1 MMLQR
6 RLLPIVFCL
15 LTVILLALPPQ
26 AAANQKIDYD
36 GLRFTMLPDFE
47 ARTYFGYKFFR
58 LQISNRSGRE
68 RKIKLSLNA
77 DYSRDL
83 EQISKTLVIPASESR
98 EEALLFPLGDFSS
111 VGMVIEVDGR
121 ELEEKLLKYLRS
133 YKNYYAKK
141 QALVDAK
148 IPRNDFETVFGP
160 SGMAAGLNLELSQ
173 FDGSLTQ
180 LYSSWLAYTQFNLI
194 IYFAESLKEM
204 PEPVRAAIFDYVRA
218 GGALMVLGEP
228 VLPPDFV
235 RAENAEAPILT
246 VYEAGFG
253 RVMVF
258 HENFMQFAVAASA
271 SEISMPDGQT
281 IPKPVR
287 GRSVSLRG
295 LEVSDIFSNRSFQ
308 DDSPLPFDEDEIE
321 TVSARWLMLII
332 YLFAFLIGPV
342 NVFVLHRLGRRILV
356 FITVPVASFICCV
369 FIYGYYVLFESSTLL
384 GKRNALILLD
394 ERDNR
399 AVTLANYSI
408 YSARRR
414 AEGFR
419 FDMQTEVFPV
429 NRNDYRSND
438 SGKYIVLDEDQH
450 LREGWIKP
458 KIPRYMHLRSI
469 QTRRERLALTARN
482 GGLEMMNGLGA
493 DIEEVVL
500 MTSGG
505 RVFRSTQV
513 RAGAASAMEE
523 VRGITAGRSS
533 LPEAAKR
540 GWFNVIDH
548 IKVSPY
554 EYLRPGT
561 YVARLARSPFLRQAI
576 DEEAEMTESACL
588 IGILKEEPSL

>member
-1 MMLQR
+1 MQQK
-6 RLLPIVFCL
+6 RLPAIVFCL
-15 LTVILLALPPQ
+15 LAVFLLASSLPGV
-26 AAANQKIDYD
+26 AAQKIDYD
-36 GLRFTMLPDFE
+36 GLRFTILPDFE
-47 ARTYFGYKFFR
+47 IRGFFGYKFIR
-58 LQISNRSGRE
+58 VQISNRSGRE
-68 RKIKLSLNA
+68 RQIRLSLNA

-83 EQISKTLVIPASESR
+83 EQISKTLVIPPSESR

-111 VGMVIEVDGR
+111 VGLKIEVDGR
-121 ELEEKLLKYLRS
+121 ELEESLLQYLRS

-148 IPRNDFETVFGP
+148 IARNDFETVFGP
-160 SGMAAGLNLELSQ
+160 SGVAASLNLELSQ
-173 FDGSLTQ
+173 FDGSLAQ
-180 LYSSWLAYTQFNLI
+180 LYSNWLGYTQFNLI
-194 IYFAESLKEM
+194 IYLAESLREM

-228 VLPPDFV
+228 VLPSDFV
-235 RAENAEAPILT
+235 RLDRAEASMFT
-246 VYEAGFG
+246 TYEGGFG

-258 HENFMQFAVAASA
+258 REDFMHYAVAASS
-271 SEISMPDGQT
+271 SEITLPDGQK
-281 IPKPVR
+281 IPKPA
-287 GRSVSLRG
+287 GGNPPSLNG
-295 LEVSDIFSNRSFQ
+295 LELSDIFSDRSFQ
-308 DDSPLPFDEDEIE
+308 DDSPLPFDETEIE

-356 FITVPVASFICCV
+356 FVTVPVASFICCV
-369 FIYGYYVLFESSTLL
+369 FIYGYYVIFESSTLL

-399 AVTLANYSI
+399 AITLANYSI

-414 AEGFR
+414 SEGFR

-438 SGKYIVLDEDQH
+438 SGKCIVLDEDQH

-469 QTRRERLALTARN
+469 QTRRERLSLTARN
-482 GGLEMMNGLGA
+482 GSLEMMNGLGA
-493 DIEEVVL
+493 DIEEVVF

-513 RAGAASAMEE
+513 RAGATSVMEE
-523 VRGITAGRSS
+523 VKGITAGSSS
-533 LPEAAKR
+533 LPETVSR
-540 GWFNVIDH
+540 GWFNIFDH

-554 EYLRPGT
+554 SYLKPGT
-561 YVARLARSPFLRQAI
+561 YVARLSRSPFLRQAI
-576 DEEAEMTESACL
+576 DEEAAMTETACL

>member
-1 MMLQR
+1 MLQR
-6 RLLPIVFCL
+6 RILVFVFCL
-15 LTVILLALPPQ
+15 LAVFLQASPPSAV
-26 AAANQKIDYD
+26 AAQKVDYD
-36 GLRFTMLPDFE
+36 GLRFTMLPDFDV
-47 ARTYFGYKFFR
+47 RSFFGYKFVR
-58 LQISNRSGRE
+58 VMISNRSGRE
-68 RKIKLSLNA
+68 RHVRLSLSA
-77 DYSRDL
+77 DYSRDI
-83 EQISKTLVIPASESR
+83 EQISKTLVVQPSESR

-111 VGMVIEVDGR
+111 VGVVIEVDGR
-121 ELEEKLLKYLRS
+121 ELEEKMLQYLRS

-141 QALVDAK
+141 QALVDSK
-148 IPRNDFETVFGP
+148 IARNDFETVFGP
-160 SGMAAGLNLELSQ
+160 SGVAAGLNLELSQ
-173 FDGSLTQ
+173 FDGSLAQ
-180 LYSSWLAYTQFNLI
+180 LYSNWLAYTQFNLI

-204 PEPVRAAIFDYVRA
+204 PEAVRAAIFDYVRA
-218 GGALMVLGEP
+218 GGALMILGEP
-228 VLPPDFV
+228 TLPSDFV
-235 RAENAEAPILT
+235 RVDDAEAAIFT
-246 VYEAGFG
+246 TYEGVFG

-258 HENFMQFAVAASA
+258 REDFMQYAVAASS
-271 SEISMPDGQT
+271 SEITLPDGQT
-281 IPKPVR
+281 VPKPGGVKP
-287 GRSVSLRG
+287 VSLNG
-295 LEVSDIFSNRSFQ
+295 LEISDIFADRSFQ
-308 DDSPLPFDEDEIE
+308 DDSPLPFDENEIE

-356 FITVPVASFICCV
+356 FVTVPVASFICCV
-369 FIYGYYVLFESSTLL
+369 FIYGYYIIFESSTLL

-399 AVTLANYSI
+399 AITLANYSI

-513 RAGAASAMEE
+513 HAGAASVMEE
-523 VRGITAGRSS
+523 VKGIKASSSS
-533 LPEAAKR
+533 LSEVVRR
-540 GWFNVIDH
+540 GWFNVIDS
-548 IKVSPY
+548 KTVSPY
-554 EYLRPGT
+554 LYLKPGT
-561 YVARLARSPFLRQAI
+561 YVARLGRSPFLRQSV
-576 DEEAEMTESACL
+576 DENADMKESACL

>member
-1 MMLQR
+1 MLQR
-6 RLLPIVFCL
+6 RSVPVVFCL
-15 LTVILLALPPQ
+15 LIFVLLALPPQ
-26 AAANQKIDYD
+26 AAANQQIDYD
-36 GLRFTMLPDFE
+36 GLKFTMLPDFE
-47 ARTYFGYKFFR
+47 ARTYFGYKFIR
-58 LQISNRSGRE
+58 VLISNRSGRE
-68 RKIKLSLNA
+68 RQIRLSLNA

-98 EEALLFPLGDFSS
+98 EEALFFPLGDFSS
-111 VGMVIEVDGR
+111 VGLVIEVDGR
-121 ELEEKLLKYLRS
+121 EIEEKLLKYLRS

-148 IPRNDFETVFGP
+148 IPRNDFEAVFGP

-173 FDGSLTQ
+173 FDGSLAQ
-180 LYSSWLAYTQFNLI
+180 LYSNWLAYTQFNLI
-194 IYFAESLKEM
+194 IYFAESLREM

-228 VLPPDFV
+228 VLPKDFV
-235 RAENAEAPILT
+235 RIDNAEASMFT
-246 VYEAGFG
+246 TYEGGFG
-253 RVMVF
+253 RVMAF
-258 HENFMQFAVAASA
+258 REDFMQYAVAAS
-271 SEISMPDGQT
+271 EPELTLPNGDK
-281 IPKPVR
+281 IPKPAR
-287 GRSVSLRG
+287 GKPGNLNG
-295 LEVSDIFSNRSFQ
+295 LEVSDIFSDRSFQ
-308 DDSPLPFDEDEIE
+308 DDSPLPFDEGEVE

-356 FITVPVASFICCV
+356 FVTVPVASFICCV
-369 FIYGYYVLFESSTLL
+369 FIYGYYVIFESSTLL

-399 AVTLANYSI
+399 AITLANYSI
-408 YSARRR
+408 YSARSR

-469 QTRRERLALTARN
+469 QTRRERLALTAKN
-482 GGLEMMNGLGA
+482 GALEVMNGLGA

-505 RVFRSTQV
+505 RVFRSTGI
-513 RAGAASAMEE
+513 RAGAAAGMDE
-523 VRGITAGRSS
+523 VRGVSASWSS
-533 LPEAAKR
+533 LPEVGKR
-540 GWFNVIDH
+540 GWFNVFDH

-554 EYLRPGT
+554 AYLKPGT
-561 YVARLARSPFLRQAI
+561 YVARLNRSPFLRQAI
-576 DEEAEMTESACL
+576 DEEAEITESACL

>member
-1 MMLQR
+1 MQQR
-6 RLLPIVFCL
+6 RLQVF
-15 LTVILLALPPQ
+15 VFFLLALLVLASPPP
-26 AAANQKIDYD
+26 AAAVQKVDYD

-47 ARTYFGYKFFR
+47 VSSFFGYKFIR
-58 LQISNRSGRE
+58 VLISNRSGRE
-68 RKIKLSLNA
+68 RQVRLSLNA

-83 EQISKTLVIPASESR
+83 EQISKTLVIQPSENR

-111 VGMVIEVDGR
+111 AGLVIEVDGR
-121 ELEEKLLKYLRS
+121 ELEEKMLQYLRS

-160 SGMAAGLNLELSQ
+160 SGIAAGLNLELSQ
-173 FDGSLTQ
+173 FDGSLAQ
-180 LYSSWLAYTQFNLI
+180 LYSNWLAYTQFNLI
-194 IYFAESLKEM
+194 IYFAASLREM

-228 VLPPDFV
+228 TLPPDFV
-235 RAENAEAPILT
+235 RVDDAEAKVFT
-246 VYEAGFG
+246 TYEGGFG
-253 RVMVF
+253 RVLVF
-258 HENFMQFAVAASA
+258 REDFMRYAVAASS
-271 SEISMPDGQT
+271 SEITLPEGQT
-281 IPKPVR
+281 IPKPEKIQP
-287 GRSVSLRG
+287 VSLNG
-295 LEVSDIFSNRSFQ
+295 LEVSDIFSDRSFQ
-308 DDSPLPFDEDEIE
+308 ENSPLPFDENEIE

-356 FITVPVASFICCV
+356 FVTVPVASFICCV
-369 FIYGYYVLFESSTLL
+369 FIYGYYIIFESSTLL
-384 GKRNALILLD
+384 GKRNALVLLD
-394 ERDNR
+394 ERENR
-399 AVTLANYSI
+399 AITLANYSI

-414 AEGFR
+414 SEGFR

-469 QTRRERLALTARN
+469 QTRRERLVLTAKN
-482 GGLEMMNGLGA
+482 GGLEVMNGLGA

-500 MTSGG
+500 MTAGG
-505 RVFRSTQV
+505 RVFRSNGI
-513 RAGAASAMEE
+513 RAGSASGMDE
-523 VRGITAGRSS
+523 VKGVSASWSS
-533 LPEAAKR
+533 LPEVINR
-540 GWFNVIDH
+540 GWFNGFDN
-548 IKVSPY
+548 IKTSPY
-554 EYLRPGT
+554 AYLKPGT
-561 YVARLARSPFLRQAI
+561 YVARLSRSPFLRQSI
-576 DEEAEMTESACL
+576 DEEADMKESACL

>member
-1 MMLQR
+1 MRQR
-6 RLLPIVFCL
+6 RILVPVFCL
-15 LTVILLALPPQ
+15 LAILLL
-26 AAANQKIDYD
+26 AAPSTIMAAQKVDYD
-36 GLRFTMLPDFE
+36 GLRFTMLPDFDV
-47 ARTYFGYKFFR
+47 RSFFGYKFVR
-58 LQISNRSGRE
+58 VMISNRSGRE
-68 RKIKLSLNA
+68 RRIRLSLNA
-77 DYSRDL
+77 DYSRDI
-83 EQISKTLVIPASESR
+83 EQISKTLVVQPSESR
-98 EEALLFPLGDFSS
+98 EEALLFPLGDFSC
-111 VGMVIEVDGR
+111 VGLVIEVDGR
-121 ELEEKLLKYLRS
+121 ELEEKMLQYLRS

-148 IPRNDFETVFGP
+148 IPRNDFETVFGS
-160 SGMAAGLNLELSQ
+160 SGVAAALNLELSQ
-173 FDGSLTQ
+173 FDGSLAQ
-180 LYSSWLAYTQFNLI
+180 LYSNWLAYTQFNLI
-194 IYFAESLKEM
+194 IYFAESLREM
-204 PEPVRAAIFDYVRA
+204 PGAVRAAIFDYVRA

-228 VLPPDFV
+228 TLPSDFV
-235 RAENAEAPILT
+235 RIDNAEATLFT
-246 VYEAGFG
+246 TYDAGFG

-258 HENFMQFAVAASA
+258 SEKFMQFAVSA
-271 SEISMPDGQT
+271 SSSEITLPDGQK
-281 IPKPVR
+281 IPKPV
-287 GRSVSLRG
+287 SVKPVSLNG
-295 LEVSDIFSNRSFQ
+295 LEVSDIFADRSFQ
-308 DDSPLPFDEDEIE
+308 DDSPLPFDEKEIE

-342 NVFVLHRLGRRILV
+342 NVFMLRRLGRRILV
-356 FITVPVASFICCV
+356 FVTVPVASFICCV
-369 FIYGYYVLFESSTLL
+369 FIYGYYIVFESSTLL

-399 AVTLANYSI
+399 AITLANYSI

-450 LREGWIKP
+450 LSDGWIKP

-513 RAGAASAMEE
+513 RAGAASTMEE
-523 VRGITAGRSS
+523 VRGITAGSSS
-533 LPEAAKR
+533 LSEVVRR
-540 GWFNVIDH
+540 GWFNVIDN
-548 IKVSPY
+548 INVSPY
-554 EYLRPGT
+554 SYLKPGT
-561 YVARLARSPFLRQAI
+561 YVARLGRSPFLRQSI
-576 DEEAEMTESACL
+576 DEEADMQESACL